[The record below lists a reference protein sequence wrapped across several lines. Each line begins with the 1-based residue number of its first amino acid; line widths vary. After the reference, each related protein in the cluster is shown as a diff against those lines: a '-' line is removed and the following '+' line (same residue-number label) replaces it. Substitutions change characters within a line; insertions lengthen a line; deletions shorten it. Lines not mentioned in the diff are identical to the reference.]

1 METWDREQLY
11 IEIWETPLVKLAIK
25 YGISAVALG
34 KVCRKLQIPLPG
46 RGYWTKKEFGK
57 SVVRISLPKAKNL
70 PVVHRLKTAPTTTEA
85 VTAKSPEPPVNDPEL
100 IRIAEIEAVNFGID
114 PSAKQHKL
122 ISAAAR
128 IFRHAPSDA
137 RHILY
142 PPYSE
147 ACLEIRVSK
156 ASLDRA
162 LEILNAI
169 ILKLESLNFTVS
181 VQKATDR
188 AGVVIDG
195 FRALFAIAEKARVK
209 SRREVQHGSWTAT
222 ETDYEP
228 TGELE
233 FRVGQHGYG
242 WKKKF
247 ADGKARKLDTMLSQC
262 VGALLRE
269 GRGLRIAAEA
279 ARQREIENQKRR
291 EELSK
296 LRTLIDEEEKK
307 ISNLDGWVTNWAR
320 AQQIRGAKT
329 STRVHA
335 GLNREDGH
343 GSARSVVSV
352 LRALA
357 TSVSRDSRINEASLT
372 PAITQCI
379 CIIRC
384 TQILS
389 YLRRDF
395 CVSSTSSYVTIRTS
409 GSRACACSKAST
421 SAVSGILP
429 INTPN
434 RGCFRGCP
442 STSVT
447 APELRGSSK

>member
-11 IEIWETPLVKLAIK
+11 LEIWETPLIKLALK

-46 RGYWTKKEFGK
+46 RGYWAKKEFGK
-57 SVVRISLPKAKNL
+57 SVDRIPLPDAKNL
-70 PVVHRLKTAPTTTEA
+70 PVVHRMKTAPTTTEA
-85 VTAKSPEPPVNDPEL
+85 ATAKSPEPPVNDPEL

-128 IFRHAPSDA
+128 ILRHAPADA

-162 LEILNAI
+162 LAILNAI
-169 ILKLESLNFTVS
+169 ILKLESLNFTVT
-181 VQKATDR
+181 VQKGTDR

-195 FRALFAIAEKARVK
+195 FRALFAIAEKARVN

-242 WKKKF
+242 WEKKF
-247 ADGKARKLDTMLSQC
+247 ADGKARKLDSMLSQC

-269 GRGLRIAAEA
+269 ARGLRIAAEA

-296 LRTLIDEEEKK
+296 LRELVDEEEKRVR
-307 ISNLDGWVTNWAR
+307 NLDGWVTNWAR
-320 AQQIRGAKT
+320 AQQIRG
-329 STRVHA
+329 
-335 GLNREDGH
+335 
-343 GSARSVVSV
+343 
-352 LRALA
+352 
-357 TSVSRDSRINEASLT
+357 
-372 PAITQCI
+372 
-379 CIIRC
+379 
-384 TQILS
+384 
-389 YLRRDF
+389 F
-395 CVSSTSSYVTIRTS
+395 
-409 GSRACACSKAST
+409 
-421 SAVSGILP
+421 
-429 INTPN
+429 
-434 RGCFRGCP
+434 
-442 STSVT
+442 VT
-447 APELRGSSK
+447 ALEKLWAQEGHDLSPEAQKGQRILWMKEQADRLDPLVHPSPPSILDRKGELSGW